1 MAGRMHAAALAGGG
15 GVCCEEMVEE
25 EENYV
30 NSSRS
35 FVSCAWAAA
44 HNKWL
49 IFLSSGWLE
58 KQGIR
63 TKTCHVGFTNVS
75 KSLFLLQ

>member
-1 MAGRMHAAALAGGG
+1 MHAAALAGGG

-25 EENYV
+25 EEKCV
-30 NSSRS
+30 NASRS

-49 IFLSSGWLE
+49 IFFSSG
-58 KQGIR
+58 G
-63 TKTCHVGFTNVS
+63 
-75 KSLFLLQ
+75 